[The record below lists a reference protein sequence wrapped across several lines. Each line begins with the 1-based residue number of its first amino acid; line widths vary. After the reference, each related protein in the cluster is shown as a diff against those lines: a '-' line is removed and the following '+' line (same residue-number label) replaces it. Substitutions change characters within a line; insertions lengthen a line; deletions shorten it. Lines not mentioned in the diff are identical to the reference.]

1 MIVSSQ
7 GIILRIFPYSNT
19 SIICNVFTKEHGKL
33 TFIAKGIRK
42 PKTPLLSILQPFNLL
57 EFNYYY
63 KKNRSMH
70 LIKEADILFSFNHLR
85 NNFSTIL
92 IGSTILNIINRL
104 FEEEYP
110 QEVIFRLT
118 YKTLNQLSP
127 DNKYSKILFVFFL
140 FHLSKQLGFMP
151 NIERCHSCNILF
163 EHDVIFSLSSNSLI
177 CSNCNIHT
185 TLDTDFVISYES
197 LCKCVLINKTHINS
211 IMDIQISSLHLKELF
226 NFLITFMNSNINH
239 MHKIKGIKE
248 ITKIYH
254 GK

>member
-7 GIILRIFPYSNT
+7 GIILKIFPYSNT
-19 SIICNVFTKEHGKL
+19 SIICNVFTEDRGKL

-42 PKTPLLSILQPFNLL
+42 PKNPLLSILQPFNLL

-63 KKNRSMH
+63 KKNRAMH
-70 LIKEADILFSFNHLR
+70 LIKEADIVFSFNHLR
-85 NNFSTIL
+85 NNLSTIL

-110 QEVIFRLT
+110 QEIVFRLT
-118 YKTLNQLSP
+118 YKTLNQISS
-127 DNKYSKILFVFFL
+127 NMEHSKTLFLFFL

-151 NIERCHSCNILF
+151 NINRCNSCNVLF
-163 EHDVIFSLSSNSLI
+163 EYDVIFSLSSNSLI
-177 CSNCNIHT
+177 CSNCNIHNS
-185 TLDTDFVISYES
+185 LDSDLVISYES
-197 LCKCVLINKTHINS
+197 LSYLILINKTHINS
-211 IMDIQISSLHLKELF
+211 IMDIKISSLHLKELF
-226 NFLITFMNSNINH
+226 HFLITFMNSNINY

-254 GK
+254 AE